1 MAKPRNGNDRKV
13 SFEEV
18 IQCSL
23 FGKEL
28 DKVVGYIATAD
39 ALLDMT
45 ETLLLLGYEVSHSYN
60 PKHKNY
66 SVCLKGVREDCTNA
80 GLWLYGN
87 ADDLLTAYAAVYF
100 KHFEVYESGRW
111 VDRVPEGKGGIS

>member
-1 MAKPRNGNDRKV
+1 MAKPKNGQIKTA
-13 SFEEV
+13 SFQEV

-23 FGKEL
+23 FGKEA
-28 DKVVGYIATAD
+28 DRVVGYIATSE

-45 ETLLLLGYEVSHSYN
+45 EILLSTGYEVSVRHN
-60 PKHKNY
+60 PKLENY

-87 ADDLLTAYAAVYF
+87 ADTVLDAYCAAYF
-100 KHFEVYESGRW
+100 KHFEVYEQKRW
-111 VDRVPEGKGGIS
+111 IDRMPEGKRGIS